1 MEGSSQAHEV
11 SPLRSDLQAKGLS
24 QRLKGLS
31 RSSGTDWQ
39 RAGVPGETVV
49 DIIVKGLVVDQGL
62 DRLALTASGRAV
74 LKAIAMALLSD
85 LQKSENAK
93 YINWG
98 KVDEFRK
105 FGGIRI
111 EDDVVVTTSG
121 HENLTRA
128 AFSET

>member
-74 LKAIAMALLSD
+74 LKAITMALLSD
-85 LQKSENAK
+85 LQKIRSWQFANGLRHLPLEVSGLQHFHRLVSAAT
-93 YINWG
+93 
-98 KVDEFRK
+98 FRPT
-105 FGGIRI
+105 
-111 EDDVVVTTSG
+111 ECQMAS
-121 HENLTRA
+121 
-128 AFSET
+128 S